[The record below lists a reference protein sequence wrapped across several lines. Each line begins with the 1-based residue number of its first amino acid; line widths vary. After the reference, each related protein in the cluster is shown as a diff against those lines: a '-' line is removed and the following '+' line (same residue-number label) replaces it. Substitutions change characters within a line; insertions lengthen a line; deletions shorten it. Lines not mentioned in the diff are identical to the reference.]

1 VAEQVSTL
9 ADLRPGD
16 LGFGP
21 ISGIAG
27 VGVRVG
33 ELTVAPFDH
42 WPTWRS
48 WRKVAHCGTV
58 TEAATPGWTPTVG
71 PLFDG
76 QNMSHGPKFAQAMPS
91 GFEIVTMGAEHWT
104 ADWIYLRPNYAPPMT
119 GTRYRTGEKI
129 LLGVGQADNVAA
141 IAQRMARKEI
151 RYGFEDYAAIA
162 VHRAGIHPKDLD
174 DFIARVDPDGDP
186 FRAIC
191 SQAVDGQLT
200 LSGGLSGGHVFADGR
215 LPQDVTPSELFIR
228 VLEIGVAYVF
238 RPGVS

>member
-1 VAEQVSTL
+1 MAEQVSTL

-33 ELTVAPFDH
+33 ELMVAPFDH

-58 TEAATPGWTPTVG
+58 TEAAG
-71 PLFDG
+71 PDWRADG
-76 QNMSHGPKFAQAMPS
+76 GKAFGPKFAQAMPT
-91 GFEIVTMGAEHWT
+91 GFEIVEMGAEHWT
-104 ADWIYLRPNYAPPMT
+104 PDWIYLRPNYAPPMT
-119 GTRYRTGEKI
+119 GTRYRTGEKV

-151 RYGFEDYAAIA
+151 PYGFEDYAAIA
-162 VHRAGIHPKDLD
+162 AHRAGIHPGDLD
-174 DFIARVDPDGDP
+174 DFIARVDADGDP

-200 LSGGLSGGHVFADGR
+200 LSGGLFDGHVFADGR
-215 LPQDVTPSELFIR
+215 LPQDVTPSELFLR
-228 VLEIGVAYVF
+228 VLQIGVAYVF